1 MQTTYRTFFFLLRNI
16 LPVIAISSLHTI
28 PKSCISVG
36 SPMVTL
42 CQILSVFPISALP
55 YSFSYFNTKAL
66 PSPDIIRNPAGK
78 RAKIIR
84 IIVGVFIDL
93 SPMPTRPEWTFSNEP
108 CDRKRD
114 RAKSLG

>member
-1 MQTTYRTFFFLLRNI
+1 M
-16 LPVIAISSLHTI
+16 IS
-28 PKSCISVG
+28 KSCISVG

-42 CQILSVFPISALP
+42 CQIIRIPDLRSIP
-55 YSFSYFNTKAL
+55 YSFSYFNTRL
-66 PSPDIIRNPAGK
+66 PFPDIIRNPAGK

-108 CDRKRD
+108 CDRK
-114 RAKSLG
+114 